1 MSFNVLVL
9 TLAFHTYLAYIVSNA
24 KMEPL
29 FETQIKVQP
38 INDNEKKEEKF
49 IENKLMKHARQMN
62 TIGKV
67 AFAVIMVIF
76 KNITDFML
84 QTRISLAQFKVV
96 VFWFNWRVIIN
107 SSPLFAPRFDGVK
120 CNAVLVQSTCF
131 LCVF

>member
-49 IENKLMKHARQMN
+49 IENKLMKQARQMN

-76 KNITDFML
+76 NI
-84 QTRISLAQFKVV
+84 I
-96 VFWFNWRVIIN
+96 FWAVA
-107 SSPLFAPRFDGVK
+107 FAERMRPAEDYIYSTVK
-120 CNAVLVQSTCF
+120 QDSYV
-131 LCVF
+131 

>member
-49 IENKLMKHARQMN
+49 IENKLMKQARQMN

-76 KNITDFML
+76 NI
-84 QTRISLAQFKVV
+84 I
-96 VFWFNWRVIIN
+96 FWAVA
-107 SSPLFAPRFDGVK
+107 FAERMRSAEDYIY
-120 CNAVLVQSTCF
+120 STIKQDSY
-131 LCVF
+131 V